1 VVGDGS
7 EKTLVLR
14 DVRLGAG
21 VEPVDVVVEG
31 GRIAGV
37 GVGAG
42 AAGKGE
48 VVAGE
53 GRVVLPGLRD
63 AHVHIVQWAAARR
76 RVDLTATGSAREAA
90 AVMAAAAEQRPAGEP
105 LLGFGFR
112 DALWPD
118 RPGPELLSWGNDGR
132 IVALI
137 SNDLHTAWLNAAALH
152 SLGLADHPT
161 GVLREQAAF
170 DAMTEL
176 GRTTPEVQD
185 RWVADAVRA
194 AAARGVTAFLDF
206 EFADNLTDWTRRGAH
221 GRLGARVTAIIYPP
235 QLEQAIAA
243 GLRTGDVIPG
253 TDGLVTVGPLKH
265 FVDGSLNTRTALCND
280 PYPGS
285 HDHGLL
291 QTTPELLFDR
301 MSRAAAHGIANAVH
315 AIGDRANT
323 LALDAFEKVGGPGR
337 IEHAQLI
344 DHGDLPRTARPGL
357 VLGVQPAH
365 AVDDRDVADR
375 HWAGRTGR
383 AFAYADLLRAGAT
396 LELGSDAPVSPLDPW
411 VGIAAAVHRTGP
423 GGRAPWHPEQAIP
436 LPEALA
442 AAAAGRRT
450 IRVGD
455 PADLVL
461 TDADPYTAE
470 PDALRTLP
478 VHATLLDGR
487 WTYGRP

>member
-1 VVGDGS
+1 
-7 EKTLVLR
+7 
-14 DVRLGAG
+14 
-21 VEPVDVVVEG
+21 
-31 GRIAGV
+31 
-37 GVGAG
+37 
-42 AAGKGE
+42 

-53 GRVVLPGLRD
+53 GRVVLPGLWD

-90 AVMAAAAEQRPAGEP
+90 GAMAAAAGERAADEP

-118 RPGPELLSWGNDGR
+118 RPAPELLAWSGGDR

-137 SNDLHTAWLNAAALH
+137 SNDLHTAWLNEAALR
-152 SLGLADHPT
+152 SLGLAAAHPT
-161 GVLREQAAF
+161 GVLREKDCF
-170 DAMTEL
+170 DAVTRL
-176 GRTTPEVQD
+176 SKNTPEVQD
-185 RWVADAVRA
+185 RWIADAVRA
-194 AAARGVTAFLDF
+194 AAARGVTGFMDF
-206 EFADNLTDWTRRGAH
+206 EFADNLADWTRRAAH
-221 GRLGARVTAIIYPP
+221 GRLGARVSTAIYPA

-243 GLRTGDVIPG
+243 GWRTGDVVPG
-253 TDGLVTVGPLKH
+253 TDGLVTVGPLKL
-265 FVDGSLNTRTALCND
+265 FVDGSLNTRTALCHQ

-285 HDHGLL
+285 DDHGVL
-291 QTTPELLFDR
+291 QTPPEELVQL
-301 MSRAAAHGIANAVH
+301 MSRAAAHGIASAVH
-315 AIGDRANT
+315 AIGDRANS

-344 DHGDLPRTARPGL
+344 DQGDLSRTARPDL

-396 LELGSDAPVSPLDPW
+396 LEFGSDAPVSPLDPW
-411 VGIAAAVHRTGP
+411 IGIASAVHRTGP
-423 GGRAPWHPEQAIP
+423 DGRAPWHPEQAIP

-450 IRVGD
+450 LRVGD
-455 PADLVL
+455 PADLVI
-461 TDADPYTAE
+461 TDADPYAAE
-470 PDALRTLP
+470 PAALRTLP
-478 VHATLLDGR
+478 VHATLLGGR
-487 WTYGRP
+487 WTHPPR